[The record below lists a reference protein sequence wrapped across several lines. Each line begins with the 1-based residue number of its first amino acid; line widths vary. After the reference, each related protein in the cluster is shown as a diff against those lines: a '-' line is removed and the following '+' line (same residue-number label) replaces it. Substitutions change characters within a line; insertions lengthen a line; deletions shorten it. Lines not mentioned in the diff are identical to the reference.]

1 MNLIYYVNFVINYSS
16 VGYDIIDKPS
26 WNSDGVSAKRIQKD
40 MLMSSVL
47 VFEYVTTCDGS
58 AIHLPTLSVPK
69 LYWHA
74 RCIE

>member
-1 MNLIYYVNFVINYSS
+1 MCESYILCEFCEKLQLFRLI
-16 VGYDIIDKPS
+16 DIVDKPS

-58 AIHLPTLSVPK
+58 AIHLPTLSVPIV
-69 LYWHA
+69 L
-74 RCIE
+74 